1 MSAEDM
7 QPTRMEAAKAAARE
21 FVERQPANVQI
32 GVVAFSDG
40 GIAVQPPTKDQE
52 AILAAIDRLAPQR
65 GTSLGSGILAS
76 LNAIA
81 IERGEI
87 PVTGDSLTPVP
98 TPTPVP
104 YGTYIPAAIVLLT
117 DGENTT
123 NQDPIEAARDA
134 ADLGV
139 RVYTIGVGSAAGTTL
154 TVNDFTVF
162 TQLNE
167 PMLQQ
172 IASLTDGAYYN
183 AESEEDL
190 REIYRKPGCAGGGQ
204 AGKDGDHL
212 DSYGHQYF
220 AHAAGRRIFAGVVQ
234 PFAMIFLIK
243 ILIATAKVCKNAK
256 NFSLAASK
264 HSGVLGIVAIRKS
277 IIIVVILEVQ
287 DEFALARISAFTGA
301 HPYHHRSLHLD
312 AATAAALRS
321 ALLEP
326 VPGARGAP
334 ATITLAAAS
343 TDGSCSCWDLPAW

>member
-1 MSAEDM
+1 MSFTWPLMLLGLLLIPLFVLLYLRLQQRRQRIVENIGSLGFVQDASGRRAGKRRHIPPVLFLIGLTILLVALARPNAVVTLPGLESTVILSFDVSGSMSAEDM

-21 FVERQPANVQI
+21 FVGRQPGNVKI

-40 GIAVQPPTKDQE
+40 GISVQPPTNDQD
-52 AILAAIDRLAPQR
+52 AILMAIDRLAPQR

-81 IERGEI
+81 TERGEV
-87 PVTGDSLTPVP
+87 PPAGDSLTPVP

-123 NQDPIEAARDA
+123 NPDPIETAQIAAQQ
-134 ADLGV
+134 GV

-172 IASLTDGAYYN
+172 IASLTDGAYFN

-190 REIYRKPGCAGGGQ
+190 REIYQNLDVQVVIKPEKTEITSIFTGVSILFMLVGG
-204 AGKDGDHL
+204 A
-212 DSYGHQYF
+212 
-220 AHAAGRRIFAGVVQ
+220 
-234 PFAMIFLIK
+234 
-243 ILIATAKVCKNAK
+243 
-256 NFSLAASK
+256 FSLVWFS
-264 HSGVLGIVAIRKS
+264 R
-277 IIIVVILEVQ
+277 
-287 DEFALARISAFTGA
+287 
-301 HPYHHRSLHLD
+301 
-312 AATAAALRS
+312 
-321 ALLEP
+321 
-326 VPGARGAP
+326 
-334 ATITLAAAS
+334 
-343 TDGSCSCWDLPAW
+343 LP